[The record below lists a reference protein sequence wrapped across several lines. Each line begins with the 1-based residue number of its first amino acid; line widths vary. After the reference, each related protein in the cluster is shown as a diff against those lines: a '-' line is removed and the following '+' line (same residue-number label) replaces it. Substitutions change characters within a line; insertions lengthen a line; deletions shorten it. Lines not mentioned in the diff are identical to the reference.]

1 MKKKKKTYR
10 KVCFDIIVLTIT
22 SLEPIQSG
30 IQKSNNL
37 IFITS
42 FNFYKIMAI
51 GTESIFIHVIIS
63 LALLLFTAKIF
74 AELFHRIKLPI
85 VLGEL
90 LAGIVIGP
98 YALGGLPLFNGEP
111 LVILDETIKNIGEL
125 AAIVI
130 LFVAGLEITPREFL
144 RGGASSFTIGA
155 LGVIVP
161 FFVGYFVFSL
171 YGLEALETLLIATA
185 LTATS
190 IAISIQVLSSLGKMQ
205 TKEARLILGAAIVDD
220 ILAIAILSV
229 VLTMVQTGNTTPDI
243 MEITFLILKILGL
256 FVALLVGSIL
266 IVPRILHRER
276 LWKSQGSI
284 EGITTA
290 IFFGGA
296 GIAALVGL
304 SPIVGAFA
312 IGMAV
317 ASTRLIKQVEEY
329 VHKLQI
335 IFAPLF
341 FAIIG
346 AQVDLRGINL
356 DVLLIAGI
364 LVFIA
369 IVTKMLG
376 CGLPSLIFLKD
387 KSKAMRVGIGMIS
400 RGEVGLIVAGI
411 GATSGVLSGDVY
423 TAIIVMVAVT
433 TIITPI
439 WLKKAYQ
446 KELV

>member
-1 MKKKKKTYR
+1 
-10 KVCFDIIVLTIT
+10 
-22 SLEPIQSG
+22 
-30 IQKSNNL
+30 
-37 IFITS
+37 
-42 FNFYKIMAI
+42 MAI
-51 GTESIFIHVIIS
+51 GTESSTIFIHVIIS

-74 AELFHRIKLPI
+74 AELFHRVKLPI

-111 LVILDETIKNIGEL
+111 LVILDETIKHIGEL

-144 RGGASSFTIGA
+144 RGGLSSFTIGA

-171 YGLEALETLLIATA
+171 YGLEAFEILLIATA

-220 ILAIAILSV
+220 ILAIAVLSV

-266 IVPRILHRER
+266 IVPRILHREK
-276 LWKSQGSI
+276 LWRSQGSI

-346 AQVDLRGINL
+346 AQVDLRGINF

-364 LVFIA
+364 LVAIA
-369 IVTKMLG
+369 IVTKLLG

-387 KSKAMRVGIGMIS
+387 KGKAMRVGIGMVS
-400 RGEVGLIVAGI
+400 RGEVGLIVAGV

-439 WLKKAYQ
+439 WLKKSYQ
-446 KELV
+446 KELTT

>member
-1 MKKKKKTYR
+1 
-10 KVCFDIIVLTIT
+10 
-22 SLEPIQSG
+22 
-30 IQKSNNL
+30 
-37 IFITS
+37 
-42 FNFYKIMAI
+42 MAI
-51 GTESIFIHVIIS
+51 GTESSIIFIHVIIS
-63 LALLLFTAKIF
+63 LSLLLFASKIF

-111 LVILDETIKNIGEL
+111 LVILDETIRHIGEL

-144 RGGASSFTIGA
+144 KGGLSSFTVGA

-161 FFVGYFVFSL
+161 FFVGYIVFSL

-220 ILAIAILSV
+220 ILAIAVLSV

-243 MEITFLILKILGL
+243 LEITFLILKILGL
-256 FVALLVGSIL
+256 FVALLLGSIL

-346 AQVDLRGINL
+346 AQVDLRGINF
-356 DVLLIAGI
+356 DVLVIAGI

-369 IVTKMLG
+369 IFTKLLG
-376 CGLPSLIFLKD
+376 CGLPSLIFLKKD
-387 KSKAMRVGIGMIS
+387 KSKAMRVGIGMVS
-400 RGEVGLIVAGI
+400 
-411 GATSGVLSGDVY
+411 
-423 TAIIVMVAVT
+423 
-433 TIITPI
+433 
-439 WLKKAYQ
+439 
-446 KELV
+446 

>member
-1 MKKKKKTYR
+1 
-10 KVCFDIIVLTIT
+10 
-22 SLEPIQSG
+22 
-30 IQKSNNL
+30 
-37 IFITS
+37 
-42 FNFYKIMAI
+42 MAI
-51 GTESIFIHVIIS
+51 GTESSAIFIHVIIS

-90 LAGIVIGP
+90 LAGIIIGP

-111 LVILDETIKNIGEL
+111 LVILDETIKNIGEIS
-125 AAIVI
+125 AIVI
-130 LFVAGLEITPREFL
+130 LFIAGLEITPREFL

-171 YGLEALETLLIATA
+171 YGLDSLETLLIATA

-220 ILAIAILSV
+220 ILAIAVLSV

-243 MEITFLILKILGL
+243 MEIIFLILKILGL
-256 FVALLVGSIL
+256 FVALLIGSIV

-329 VHKLQI
+329 VQKLQI

-387 KSKAMRVGIGMIS
+387 KSKAMRVGIGMVS
-400 RGEVGLIVAGI
+400 RGEVGLIVAGV

>member
-1 MKKKKKTYR
+1 
-10 KVCFDIIVLTIT
+10 
-22 SLEPIQSG
+22 
-30 IQKSNNL
+30 
-37 IFITS
+37 
-42 FNFYKIMAI
+42 MAV

-63 LALLLFTAKIF
+63 LTLLLFTAKIF

-90 LAGIVIGP
+90 LAGIIIGP

-111 LVILDETIKNIGEL
+111 LVILDETIKHIGEL

-144 RGGASSFTIGA
+144 RGGLSSFTIGA

-185 LTATS
+185 LTATR
-190 IAISIQVLSSLGKMQ
+190 IAISTQVLSSLGKMQ

-220 ILAIAILSV
+220 ILAIAVLSV

-256 FVALLVGSIL
+256 FVAILVGSIV

-364 LVFIA
+364 LVAIA
-369 IVTKMLG
+369 ISTKMLG

-387 KSKAMRVGIGMIS
+387 KSKAMRVGIGMVS
-400 RGEVGLIVAGI
+400 RGEVGLIVAGV
-411 GATSGVLSGDVY
+411 GATSGVISGDVY

-439 WLKKAYQ
+439 WL
-446 KELV
+446 

>member
-1 MKKKKKTYR
+1 
-10 KVCFDIIVLTIT
+10 
-22 SLEPIQSG
+22 
-30 IQKSNNL
+30 
-37 IFITS
+37 
-42 FNFYKIMAI
+42 MAI

-74 AELFHRIKLPI
+74 AELFHRVKLPI

-266 IVPRILHRER
+266 IVPRILHREK

-369 IVTKMLG
+369 IVTKLLG
-376 CGLPSLIFLKD
+376 CGLPSIIFLKD
-387 KSKAMRVGIGMIS
+387 KSKAMKVGIGMIS

-411 GATSGVLSGDVY
+411 GATSGVVSGDVY

-446 KELV
+446 KELTT

>member
-1 MKKKKKTYR
+1 
-10 KVCFDIIVLTIT
+10 
-22 SLEPIQSG
+22 
-30 IQKSNNL
+30 
-37 IFITS
+37 
-42 FNFYKIMAI
+42 
-51 GTESIFIHVIIS
+51 
-63 LALLLFTAKIF
+63 
-74 AELFHRIKLPI
+74 
-85 VLGEL
+85 
-90 LAGIVIGP
+90 
-98 YALGGLPLFNGEP
+98 LPLFNGEP
-111 LVILDETIKNIGEL
+111 VVILDETIKYIGEL

-161 FFVGYFVFSL
+161 FFVGYFIFSL

-190 IAISIQVLSSLGKMQ
+190 IAISIQVLTSLGKMQ

-220 ILAIAILSV
+220 ILAIAVLSV

-256 FVALLVGSIL
+256 FVALLVGSIV
-266 IVPRILHRER
+266 IVPRILHREK

-296 GIAALVGL
+296 GIAAIVGL

-364 LVFIA
+364 LIFIA

-387 KSKAMRVGIGMIS
+387 KSKAMRVGIGMVS
-400 RGEVGLIVAGI
+400 RGEVGLIVAGV
-411 GATSGVLSGDVY
+411 GATSGVISGDVY

-439 WLKKAYQ
+439 WLKKAYS

>member
-1 MKKKKKTYR
+1 
-10 KVCFDIIVLTIT
+10 
-22 SLEPIQSG
+22 
-30 IQKSNNL
+30 
-37 IFITS
+37 
-42 FNFYKIMAI
+42 MAV
-51 GTESIFIHVIIS
+51 GTESSTIFIHVIIS
-63 LALLLFTAKIF
+63 LSLLLFTSKIF

-85 VLGEL
+85 VLGEI
-90 LAGIVIGP
+90 LAGIIIGP
-98 YALGGLPLFNGEP
+98 YALGGFPLFNGEP
-111 LVILDETIKNIGEL
+111 LVILDETIHHIGEL

-144 RGGASSFTIGA
+144 RGGASSFTVGA

-161 FFVGYFVFSL
+161 FFIGYILFSL

-190 IAISIQVLSSLGKMQ
+190 IAISIQVLTSLGKMQ

-220 ILAIAILSV
+220 ILAIAVLSV

-256 FVALLVGSIL
+256 FVALLVGSVL

-341 FAIIG
+341 FAVIG

-356 DVLLIAGI
+356 EVLLLAGI
-364 LVFIA
+364 LVSIA
-369 IVTKMLG
+369 IVTKLLG

-400 RGEVGLIVAGI
+400 RGEVGLIIAGV

-433 TIITPI
+433 TIITPV
-439 WLKKAYQ
+439 WLKKVYQ

>member
-1 MKKKKKTYR
+1 
-10 KVCFDIIVLTIT
+10 
-22 SLEPIQSG
+22 
-30 IQKSNNL
+30 
-37 IFITS
+37 
-42 FNFYKIMAI
+42 MAI
-51 GTESIFIHVIIS
+51 GTESSAIFIHVIIS

-90 LAGIVIGP
+90 LAGIIIGP

-171 YGLEALETLLIATA
+171 YGLDALETLLIATA

-220 ILAIAILSV
+220 ILAIAVLSV

-256 FVALLVGSIL
+256 FIVLLVGSIV

-346 AQVDLRGINL
+346 AQVDLRGINF

-364 LVFIA
+364 LIFIA

-387 KSKAMRVGIGMIS
+387 KSKAMRVGIGMVS
-400 RGEVGLIVAGI
+400 RGEVGLIVAGV

>member
-1 MKKKKKTYR
+1 
-10 KVCFDIIVLTIT
+10 
-22 SLEPIQSG
+22 
-30 IQKSNNL
+30 
-37 IFITS
+37 
-42 FNFYKIMAI
+42 MAV
-51 GTESIFIHVIIS
+51 GTESSTIFIHVVIS
-63 LALLLFTAKIF
+63 LSLLLFTSKIF
-74 AELFHRIKLPI
+74 AELFHRLKLPI

-90 LAGIVIGP
+90 LAGMIVGP
-98 YALGGLPLFNGEP
+98 YALGGLLLFDGEP
-111 LVILDETIKNIGEL
+111 LVILDETIKHIGEL

-144 RGGASSFTIGA
+144 KGGVSAFTIGA
-155 LGVIVP
+155 LGVIIP
-161 FFVGYFVFSL
+161 FFAGFIIFTL
-171 YGLEALETLLIATA
+171 YGLELLQILLIATA

-190 IAISIQVLSSLGKMQ
+190 IAISIQVLTSLGKMQ
-205 TKEARLILGAAIVDD
+205 SKEARLILGAAIVDD
-220 ILAIAILSV
+220 ILAIAVLSV
-229 VLTMVQTGNTTPDI
+229 VLTMVQTGNTTPDVI
-243 MEITFLILKILGL
+243 DISILILKILGL
-256 FVALLVGSIL
+256 FAALLIGSIL

-276 LWKSQGSI
+276 LWKSRGSI

-296 GIAALVGL
+296 GIAAIVGL

-346 AQVDLRGINL
+346 AQVDLRGVNIE
-356 DVLLIAGI
+356 VLSLAGI
-364 LVFIA
+364 MVAVAILTKLV
-369 IVTKMLG
+369 G

-387 KSKAMRVGIGMIS
+387 KTKSMRVGIGMVS
-400 RGEVGLIVAGI
+400 RGEVGLIVAGV
-411 GATSGVLSGDVY
+411 GASSGVLSGDIY
-423 TAIIVMVAVT
+423 TAIIIMVAAT

-439 WLKKAYQ
+439 WLKKSYE
-446 KELV
+446 KELA

>member
-1 MKKKKKTYR
+1 
-10 KVCFDIIVLTIT
+10 
-22 SLEPIQSG
+22 
-30 IQKSNNL
+30 
-37 IFITS
+37 
-42 FNFYKIMAI
+42 MAI
-51 GTESIFIHVIIS
+51 GSESSAVFIHVIIS

-74 AELFHRIKLPI
+74 AELFHRIKLPV

-144 RGGASSFTIGA
+144 RGGASSFTVGA

-190 IAISIQVLSSLGKMQ
+190 IAISIQVLTSLGKMP

-220 ILAIAILSV
+220 ILAIAVLSV

-256 FVALLVGSIL
+256 FVALLVGSVL

-317 ASTRLIKQVEEY
+317 ASTRLIKQVEDY

-356 DVLLIAGI
+356 DVLVIAGI

-369 IVTKMLG
+369 IATKLLG

-387 KSKAMRVGIGMIS
+387 KSKAMRVGIGMVS
-400 RGEVGLIVAGI
+400 RGEVGLIVAGV

-439 WLKKAYQ
+439 WLKKAYH
-446 KELV
+446 KELTT